1 MKKKSILFALSL
13 MLLVLGLTSCNKDQD
28 TKICVAYFSYT
39 GTTRGVAE
47 SLAQIAEATLYEI
60 VPEEA
65 YGDDTMNYNDENARA
80 YKEQFGTAPQRP
92 AIKKTFKGAKK
103 YDVLLIGF
111 PVWYSKA
118 PRVILTFLEEYAHK
132 GQTVIPFCT
141 SDGSTIQSSA
151 EELQTAFP
159 TLNWLSGARLNDL
172 SAAQLKSWYESL
184 NL

>member
-1 MKKKSILFALSL
+1 MKKLILLALSL
-13 MLLVLGLTSCNKDQD
+13 MLLILGLTSCNKDQD
-28 TKICVAYFSYT
+28 AKVCVAYFSYT
-39 GTTRGVAE
+39 GVTRGVAE
-47 SLAQIAEATLYEI
+47 SLSQIADATLYEI

-80 YKEQFGTAPQRP
+80 FKEQMGTAPQRP
-92 AIKKTFKGAKK
+92 AIKKTLKGAKK

-118 PRVILTFLEEYAHK
+118 PRVILTFLEGYAHK
-132 GQTVIPFCT
+132 GQTVVPFCT
-141 SDGSTIQSSA
+141 SDSSSIDSSEA
-151 EELQTAFP
+151 DLRSAFP